1 MQFKSVIVWFFQRW
15 VKQFVDVR
23 FKTVNNGVMVPYF
36 VKNID
41 HFLSPIL
48 WVRASYIF
56 CFIVFSN
63 NMLNVYAYDPS
74 YSKIL

>member
-48 WVRASYIF
+48 RVLADYILIF
-56 CFIVFSN
+56 N
-63 NMLNVYAYDPS
+63 NCKVKVANVLA
-74 YSKIL
+74 